1 MTSTDSSTVTIN
13 IAKGAAGRA
22 IDVIVQ
28 SEVKS
33 VGARKARNERKE
45 REEDL
50 ATSGQR
56 LAKIVNVTSG
66 ALASRGQYCWDADL
80 HQQVVENTMGK
91 QKAVAVAEA
100 NRSVRED
107 SRKEKALAAWTKCR
121 QCTRDDM
128 SMAELK
134 VLIQD
139 MKRGESYSPLRKVKV
154 KGQPE

>member
-50 ATSGQR
+50 AASGQ
-56 LAKIVNVTSG
+56 
-66 ALASRGQYCWDADL
+66 
-80 HQQVVENTMGK
+80 
-91 QKAVAVAEA
+91 
-100 NRSVRED
+100 
-107 SRKEKALAAWTKCR
+107 
-121 QCTRDDM
+121 
-128 SMAELK
+128 
-134 VLIQD
+134 
-139 MKRGESYSPLRKVKV
+139 
-154 KGQPE
+154 

>member
-50 ATSGQR
+50 AASGQR
-56 LAKIVNVTSG
+56 LAKIANVTSG
-66 ALASRGQYCWDADL
+66 ALASQGQYCLDADL
-80 HQQVVENTMGK
+80 HQQVV
-91 QKAVAVAEA
+91 Q
-100 NRSVRED
+100 
-107 SRKEKALAAWTKCR
+107 
-121 QCTRDDM
+121 
-128 SMAELK
+128 
-134 VLIQD
+134 
-139 MKRGESYSPLRKVKV
+139 
-154 KGQPE
+154 